1 MEEYT
6 PLSLERH
13 SNWLFLLDLR
23 SGVPQVA
30 LDLADQNLYGRTPG
44 DVKKV
49 SKTKKSS
56 LLRGLGSVFR

>member
-1 MEEYT
+1 M
-6 PLSLERH
+6 
-13 SNWLFLLDLR
+13 
-23 SGVPQVA
+23 PQVA